1 MLLELDGI
9 TKKYGQNTVV
19 NSVTQRFDNG
29 VYGLLGP
36 NGAGKTT
43 LINIIATVLRPDDG
57 CIKYDGNK
65 IADLKA
71 YRSLIGYLPQH
82 MGYYLNFTGEEFLDY
97 IWNMKERQG
106 NQEQVGELLKR
117 FNLYDVRNKK
127 ISTYSG
133 GMKQRLGICQAVIG
147 CPKIILLDEPTV
159 GLDLEERAE
168 FKKYIQKLGQDAIV
182 FLSTHI
188 VSDVEETAS
197 EVLLMKK
204 GVIEERIT
212 REKYCAMTGSDEM
225 TGLEGYYLKKVGKD
239 MGQW

>member
-43 LINIIATVLRPDDG
+43 LINMIATVLRPDDG

-106 NQEQVGELLKR
+106 DQEQVGKLLKR

-159 GLDLEERAE
+159 GLDLEER
-168 FKKYIQKLGQDAIV
+168 
-182 FLSTHI
+182 
-188 VSDVEETAS
+188 
-197 EVLLMKK
+197 
-204 GVIEERIT
+204 IT

>member
-43 LINIIATVLRPDDG
+43 LINMIATVLRPDDG

-106 NQEQVGELLKR
+106 DQEQVGKLLKR

-159 GLDLEERAE
+159 GL
-168 FKKYIQKLGQDAIV
+168 DAIV

-225 TGLEGYYLKKVGKD
+225 TGLGGYYLKKVGKD

>member
-43 LINIIATVLRPDDG
+43 LINMIATVLRPDDG

-82 MGYYLNFTGEEFLDY
+82 M
-97 IWNMKERQG
+97 
-106 NQEQVGELLKR
+106 
-117 FNLYDVRNKK
+117 
-127 ISTYSG
+127 
-133 GMKQRLGICQAVIG
+133 
-147 CPKIILLDEPTV
+147 
-159 GLDLEERAE
+159 
-168 FKKYIQKLGQDAIV
+168 
-182 FLSTHI
+182 
-188 VSDVEETAS
+188 
-197 EVLLMKK
+197 
-204 GVIEERIT
+204 
-212 REKYCAMTGSDEM
+212 
-225 TGLEGYYLKKVGKD
+225 
-239 MGQW
+239 

>member
-1 MLLELDGI
+1 
-9 TKKYGQNTVV
+9 
-19 NSVTQRFDNG
+19 
-29 VYGLLGP
+29 
-36 NGAGKTT
+36 
-43 LINIIATVLRPDDG
+43 
-57 CIKYDGNK
+57 
-65 IADLKA
+65 
-71 YRSLIGYLPQH
+71 
-82 MGYYLNFTGEEFLDY
+82 
-97 IWNMKERQG
+97 
-106 NQEQVGELLKR
+106 
-117 FNLYDVRNKK
+117 
-127 ISTYSG
+127 
-133 GMKQRLGICQAVIG
+133 MKQRLGICQAVIG

-225 TGLEGYYLKKVGKD
+225 PGLEGYYLKKVGKD